1 VTLRP
6 PSPPRSPWQRLYGAA
21 HRLRR
26 RRWARQARRVAL
38 PVVSVGNLSWG
49 GSGKTPL
56 VAAIA
61 AWLRDHG
68 RRVAVLSRGYKSG
81 SRGVRVVSTG
91 EGPLLGPSVA
101 GDEPVLL
108 AGELPGVAVVVG
120 PDRAEAARHALERL
134 DPRPQVLLLDDGFS
148 HLRLFRD
155 LDLLAFPA
163 SDPFAGA
170 RLPPSGR
177 LREPLA
183 SARHADAV
191 LLTGASGETGEGEA
205 LAEAL
210 RPYGF
215 RGPGFACRS
224 RVGPPRRVGPGGE
237 LPPGSRVLL
246 VAGIARPEAFFEA
259 ARAQAIAVAAALAFA
274 DHHAYP
280 AEAIEEIER
289 AAAAAKAEAVLVTG
303 KDRVKLQGRL
313 RPPLYELPLTAE
325 PEPAFWA
332 WFEERLREITARHA
346 GAGR

>member
-1 VTLRP
+1 MTLRS

-26 RRWARQARRVAL
+26 ERWAKQARRVAL

-56 VAAIA
+56 VAAVA
-61 AWLRDHG
+61 AWLRDRG
-68 RRVAVLSRGYKSG
+68 QRVAVLSRGYKSG

-120 PDRAEAARHALERL
+120 PDRAEAARHSLERL
-134 DPRPQVLLLDDGFS
+134 DPRPQVLVLDDGFS

-177 LREPLA
+177 LREPLS

-191 LLTGASGETGEGEA
+191 VLTGAAAAGDGAA

-215 RGPGFACRS
+215 RGPGFASRS
-224 RVGPPRRVGPGGE
+224 RIGAPRLIGPGGE
-237 LPPGSRVLL
+237 LRPGARVVL

-259 ARAQAIAVAAALAFA
+259 ARARDVEVAAALSFA

-280 AEAIEEIER
+280 DATLEEIAC
-289 AAAAAKAEAVLVTG
+289 AAADAKAEAVLVTG

-313 RPPLYELPLTAE
+313 RLPLYELPLAAE

-332 WFEERLREITARHA
+332 WFEERMREIAARHA
-346 GAGR
+346 GPR